1 MLISWSGPQVRTQ
14 ISRIN
19 TTYTTTGM
27 DLPRSN
33 RIIVDSLKAS
43 IRRGGQLLHNLC
55 DYFMYGDG
63 SSAEDFYFKLNTL
76 WYLCVMV
83 GAAICQ
89 PHNFVSEEVA
99 ATLLKEVDYVR
110 EVIERVEQ
118 GFVSKCFPRV
128 RQRPSDAPDVIDDIL
143 NTNRKELDRSIEDMT
158 DLNFEISSNLPRV

>member
-1 MLISWSGPQVRTQ
+1 
-14 ISRIN
+14 
-19 TTYTTTGM
+19 
-27 DLPRSN
+27 
-33 RIIVDSLKAS
+33 
-43 IRRGGQLLHNLC
+43 
-55 DYFMYGDG
+55 MYGDG